1 MMVSSRIIN
10 HKEVS
15 MESMHYIGLDIH
27 KKIIAFCIKTISG
40 VMIRQG
46 TIPAT
51 RKALNSWVEK
61 LPQPWIAA
69 MEATLFTG
77 WIYDF
82 LKPHAFKIAVAH
94 PEMLKAITAAKK
106 KNDRAD
112 AEKIADLLRVN
123 MLPECYMAPTELRE
137 LRRILRYRNHIVQTA
152 VKEKNKISSLL
163 MEVGATYTKKRL
175 HGKKYFDELLGS
187 VEDVP
192 ESVINMVRLSRSS
205 LEIFSGI
212 QKKLV
217 LSLKENALI
226 KDRVKRLMTI
236 PGVGE
241 ITALTW
247 VLETGEPDRFSSIKQ
262 AVSYCGLCSAQHESA
277 GKEHRGP
284 ISKKRNKHIQTI
296 LIEAA
301 KLAPIWNPQLADV
314 HQKESARGNKN
325 KATLAVAR
333 KLVAFMLSVEKSGKD
348 FSAMKVKKA
357 A

>member
-1 MMVSSRIIN
+1 
-10 HKEVS
+10 

-27 KKIIAFCIKTISG
+27 KKVIAFCIKTWSG
-40 VMIRQG
+40 VLIGQG

-51 RKALNSWVEK
+51 RKALSGWIEK
-61 LPQPWIAA
+61 LPRPWTAA

-82 LKPHAFKIAVAH
+82 LKPHAFKIKVAH

-106 KNDRAD
+106 KNDKAD
-112 AEKIADLLRVN
+112 AEKISDLLRVN

-137 LRRILRYRNHIVQTA
+137 LRRVLRYRTHIVRTA

-163 MEVGATYTKKRL
+163 MEVGATYIKRRL
-175 HGKKYFDELLGS
+175 HSRKYFDELLGNI
-187 VEDVP
+187 EDIP
-192 ESVINMVRLSRSS
+192 ESVVNMVKLSRSN
-205 LEIFSGI
+205 LEIFNSI
-212 QKKLV
+212 QKKLIRA
-217 LSLKENALI
+217 LKENELI
-226 KDRVKRLMTI
+226 RNRANRLMTI

-247 VLETGEPDRFSSIKQ
+247 VLETGEPERFSSIKH

-301 KLAPIWNPQLADV
+301 KFAPIWNHQLSEV
-314 HQKESARGNKN
+314 HQKELEKGNRN
-325 KATLAVAR
+325 RATLAVAR

-348 FSAMKVKKA
+348 FCVREATKA

>member
-1 MMVSSRIIN
+1 
-10 HKEVS
+10 

-27 KKIIAFCIKTISG
+27 KKIISFCIKTWSG
-40 VMIRQG
+40 VLIGQG

-51 RKALNSWVEK
+51 RKALSGWMEK

-82 LKPHAFKIAVAH
+82 LKPHAFKIKVAH

-112 AEKIADLLRVN
+112 AETICDLLRVN
-123 MLPECYMAPTELRE
+123 LLPECYMAPTELRE
-137 LRRILRYRNHIVQTA
+137 LRRILRYRNHIVRTA
-152 VKEKNKISSLL
+152 TKEKNKISGLL
-163 MEVGATYTKKRL
+163 MEVGATYNKKRL
-175 HGKKYFDELLGS
+175 HGKKYFEGLLGS
-187 VEDVP
+187 LEDTP
-192 ESVINMVRLSRSS
+192 ESVINMLRLSRSN
-205 LEIFSGI
+205 LEVFNGT

-217 LSLKENALI
+217 QALKENALI
-226 KDRVKRLMTI
+226 RDRVRRLMTI

-247 VLETGEPDRFSSIKQ
+247 VLETGEPERFSSIKK
-262 AVSYCGLCSAQHESA
+262 AVSYCGLCSAQNQSA
-277 GKEHRGP
+277 GKEYRGP
-284 ISKKRNKHIQTI
+284 ISKKRNKYIQTV

-301 KLAPIWNPQLADV
+301 KFAPLWNPQLSAV
-314 HQKESARGNKN
+314 HQKELEKGNRN
-325 KATLAVAR
+325 RATLAVAR
-333 KLVAFMLSVEKSGKD
+333 KMVAYMLSVEKSGQEFRVMEAK
-348 FSAMKVKKA
+348 MA

>member
-1 MMVSSRIIN
+1 
-10 HKEVS
+10 

-27 KKIIAFCIKTISG
+27 KKIIAYCIKTWSG
-40 VMIRQG
+40 SIIGQG

-51 RKALNSWVEK
+51 RAALSTWMGK
-61 LPQPWIAA
+61 LPQPWTAA

-77 WIYDF
+77 WIYDY
-82 LKPHAFKIAVAH
+82 LKPHGFKIKVAH

-106 KNDRAD
+106 KNDKAD
-112 AEKIADLLRVN
+112 AEKITDLLRVD
-123 MLPECYMAPTELRE
+123 MLPECYMAPQELRE
-137 LRRILRYRNHIVQTA
+137 LRRVLRYRNHIVRTA
-152 VKEKNKISSLL
+152 VKEKNKISGLL
-163 MEVGATYTKKRL
+163 MEVGATYAKKRL
-175 HGKKYFDELLGS
+175 HSKKYFDELVGS
-187 VEDVP
+187 IEDVP
-192 ESVINMVRLSRSS
+192 ESVINMVKLSRSN

-212 QKKLV
+212 QKTLIKT
-217 LSLKENALI
+217 LKENALI
-226 KDRVKRLMTI
+226 RDRVKRLMTI
-236 PGVGE
+236 QGVGE

-247 VLETGEPDRFSSIKQ
+247 VLETGEPERFSSIKQ

-301 KLAPIWNPQLADV
+301 KLAPIWNSQLADV
-314 HQKESARGNKN
+314 HQKELVKGNRN

-348 FSAMKVKKA
+348 YCDMKAKKA